1 MDKNI
6 KNAIQ
11 KWSVP
16 IKSSDDLN
24 PLIDRMAQSKIVL
37 LGEASHGTSEFYTIR
52 TEITKK
58 LIKEKGFSFIAVEGD
73 WPSCQEVNSYI
84 KGFSKTYRNTE
95 EIIISAFHRWP
106 SWMWAN
112 REVSSLVEWLKDFN
126 RNNKSDK
133 KIGFYGLDV
142 YSLWESMDEIL
153 NYLKKINSSD
163 LETAKKAFSCF
174 EPFNRNNETYAIS
187 AGYLS
192 DDCTDEV
199 VDLLTSIRS
208 NTKTS
213 NLDPEEALNL
223 EVNALV
229 AANAEEYYRSMVQ
242 SDSRSWNVRDKHMVE
257 ALNAIRKYYGEDAKV
272 IIWEHNT
279 HVGDARATD
288 MQREGMLN
296 VGQIVREQHKKE
308 DVFIAGFGT
317 HKGTVIASEAWG
329 AEQKIMD
336 VPPAKAFSWE
346 DYLFQAGSFDKWL
359 LFTDENR
366 SYFSNI
372 LGHRAI
378 GVVYQPEMEHYG
390 NYVPSN
396 LSARY
401 DAFIYVDTSKALHP
415 LQNYPNNYE

>member
-1 MDKNI
+1 MDKNL

-16 IKSSDDLN
+16 INSPDDLN
-24 PLIDRMAQSKIVL
+24 LLIDKMAQSKIVL
-37 LGEASHGTSEFYTIR
+37 LGEASHGTSEYYTIR

-84 KGFSKTYRNTE
+84 KGFSKTNLNTE
-95 EIIISAFHRWP
+95 EMLISAFHRWP

-112 REVSSLVEWLKDFN
+112 REVASLVEWLKDFN
-126 RNNKSDK
+126 TNNKRDK
-133 KIGFYGLDV
+133 KAGFYGLDV

-153 NYLKKINSSD
+153 NYLEKIDSSD

-192 DDCTDEV
+192 DDCTDEI
-199 VDLLTSIRS
+199 VDLLTSIRN
-208 NTKTS
+208 NTKKT
-213 NLDPEEALNL
+213 NLDSEEALNL

-257 ALNAIRKYYGEDAKV
+257 ALNAIRKFYGEDAKV

-308 DVFIAGFGT
+308 DAFIVGFGT

-366 SYFSNI
+366 SYFSDI

-378 GVVYQPEMEHYG
+378 GVVYHPEMEHYG

-415 LQNYPNNYE
+415 LQDHHYE